1 MIVPLVKL
9 TLCGLLR
16 EKAKILADLQTMGC
30 LHLIPLAELPD
41 TLRGAGPSSESQEAL
56 KFLLE
61 SPQKLRPLRDGGRF
75 DPFGLETQILE
86 LKARMQELAEE
97 RDLLLVRLSNL
108 QPWGDFSYPELEDLG
123 GHRLWFYVL
132 PHHQLPQVPAHLVAV
147 VTNRDNRFA
156 YVVVISVKEP
166 EGMPVPRVRTGK
178 LSPVELKKRLEEVE
192 MELEDLQLERT
203 SLTRWRLLL
212 AQSLNRL
219 EDETALNHA
228 ALASLSDDPLFAL
241 QAWAPREKA
250 AAIRAYA
257 QEKGLVCQVMP
268 PQPAETPPTLLRN
281 HPRLAAGQDLVSFYK
296 TPGYWQWDPSVVV
309 LFSFALFFAMIVAD
323 AGYSLVL
330 ALGLAVFW
338 RRWGGTEAKRRFR
351 DFAVILIGFS
361 LTYGILVNSYFG
373 LAFPAGTWPARVGIL
388 DLHDFN
394 TMMGL
399 TVAIGVLH
407 LMVANACEAWT
418 RRRSLTVLAPLGWI
432 LVFGGA
438 SAYFVAGLGY
448 GPGPR
453 LGEVGLALMAAGGV
467 GVLLFT
473 SVQGSW
479 WQRLLSGLQGLT
491 RAIGAFGD
499 TLSYLRL
506 FALGLASA
514 SLAVNFNML
523 AQNVKVA
530 LPSLGLLF
538 ASLIALCGHGINLL
552 LAIASGFIH
561 GLRLNFIEFF
571 NWGLGEE
578 GVPFQAFRRKE
589 KI

>member
-1 MIVPLVKL
+1 MIVPLLKL

-30 LHLIPLAELPD
+30 LHLIPLTDLPD

-75 DPFGLETQILE
+75 DPFRLETQILE
-86 LKARMQELAEE
+86 LKARMQELADE

-108 QPWGDFSYPELEDLG
+108 QNWGDFTFPALEDLG

-132 PHHQLPQVPAHLVAV
+132 PHHQLAQVPAHLISA

-156 YVVVISVKEP
+156 YVVVISVEEP
-166 EGMPVPRVRTGK
+166 AGMPVPRVRTGRF
-178 LSPVELKKRLEEVE
+178 SPPELKKRLEEVE

-228 ALASLSDDPLFAL
+228 ALSSLSDDPLFAL
-241 QAWAPREKA
+241 QAWAPRENVG
-250 AAIRAYA
+250 AIRAYA
-257 QEKGLVCQVMP
+257 QEKGLVCEVKA

-323 AGYSLVL
+323 AGYSLLL
-330 ALGLAVFW
+330 AAGLLVCW
-338 RRWGGTEAKRRFR
+338 RRWGGSEARRRLR
-351 DFAVILIGFS
+351 DFAAILTGFS
-361 LTYGILVNSYFG
+361 LVYGILVNSYFG
-373 LAFPAGTWPARVGIL
+373 LAFPAGTWPARLGLL

-399 TVAIGVLH
+399 TVAIGITH
-407 LMVANACEAWT
+407 LIVANACDAWT
-418 RRRSLTVLAPLGWI
+418 RRSSLAVLAPVGWI
-432 LVFGGA
+432 LIFGGA
-438 SAYFVAGLGY
+438 SAYFVATLGY
-448 GPGPR
+448 GPEPW
-453 LGEVGLALMAAGGV
+453 LADTGLALMAAGGV

-473 SVQGSW
+473 SLQGSW
-479 WQRLLSGLQGLT
+479 WQRLLGGLQGLT

-523 AQNVKVA
+523 AQNTKAA

-538 ASLIALCGHGINLL
+538 ASLIALCGHAINLL

-571 NWGLGEE
+571 NWGLSEE
-578 GVPFQAFRRKE
+578 GIPFQAFRRKE
-589 KI
+589 RI